1 MSEHRPYGLGLYSVR
16 AATATTA
23 ESDTAGTAPLY
34 DGQPR
39 GMATLRRVLAIE
51 YADECS
57 QCAVVL
63 WSICC
68 LSQRFSVAHCI
79 LRHTARTAMHTPY
92 TTAWHTLRCMN
103 V

>member
-1 MSEHRPYGLGLYSVR
+1 VSEHRPYGLGLYSVR

-39 GMATLRRVLAIE
+39 GMATLRRVLANPPMLTVRSRTVE
-51 YADECS
+51 Y
-57 QCAVVL
+57 L
-63 WSICC
+63 

-79 LRHTARTAMHTPY
+79 LRHTARAAMHTPY